1 MYLFWMDWEDMAS
14 PNGIFQIHL
23 ACPTD
28 ERIHSFFFYD
38 AIWQNLILHMINILI
53 SALKTVQIVPEV
65 WTLPYKEIDS
75 LVFWLFYFFL
85 SSYKDF
91 FCGQKPVW

>member
-1 MYLFWMDWEDMAS
+1 
-14 PNGIFQIHL
+14 
-23 ACPTD
+23 
-28 ERIHSFFFYD
+28 
-38 AIWQNLILHMINILI
+38 MINILI